1 MNITFD
7 TNEEILKKLITKL
20 TNKRK
25 QLKLSQKEL
34 AQKAGISFRTVQTI
48 EAGNNLS
55 LLSLIAILRALG
67 ELRLLN
73 SFLQEEPVSPKS
85 IHKAK
90 K

>member
-1 MNITFD
+1 MILTFD
-7 TNEEILKKLITKL
+7 TDEEILKKLITKL
-20 TNKRK
+20 TTKRK

-34 AQKAGISFRTVQTI
+34 AQKAGISFRTIQTI
-48 EAGNNLS
+48 EAGNNLN

-67 ELRLLN
+67 ELRLLDA
-73 SFLQEEPVSPKS
+73 FLQEEHLSPKS